1 MRAVRQGRWVSR
13 DSQVFKASGL
23 RYVIAEIERLG
34 PVAHRGRPEPFF
46 ALIES
51 TRARRA
57 WDRRNRRLVRRFVP
71 IPAWP
76 QS

>member
-1 MRAVRQGRWVSR
+1 MRAVRQRKWVSH

-57 WDRRNRRLVRRFVP
+57 WGLRNRHLVRTLVP
-71 IPAWP
+71 FPAWHL
-76 QS
+76 S